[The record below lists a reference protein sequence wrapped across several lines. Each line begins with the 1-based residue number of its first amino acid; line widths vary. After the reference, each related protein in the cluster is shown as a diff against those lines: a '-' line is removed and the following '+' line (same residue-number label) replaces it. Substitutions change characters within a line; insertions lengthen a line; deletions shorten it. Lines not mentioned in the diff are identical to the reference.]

1 MSTRAMRPRRF
12 NAIASD
18 LFIALINSRA
28 TAAQRLDWA
37 EIAHQHNQISDE
49 QLAFYEEQA
58 CERA

>member
-1 MSTRAMRPRRF
+1 MRPRRF